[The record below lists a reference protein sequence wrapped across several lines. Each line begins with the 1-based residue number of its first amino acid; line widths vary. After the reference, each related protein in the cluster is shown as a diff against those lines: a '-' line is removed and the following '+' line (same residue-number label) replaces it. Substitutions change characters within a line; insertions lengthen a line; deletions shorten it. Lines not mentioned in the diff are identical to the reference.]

1 MFGLLGSRRLLP
13 LLLTQ
18 FFGALNDNL
27 FKNALL
33 TVILIKMTENS
44 DVLSNIVAGLFI
56 LPFFLFSATGGEVAD
71 KFNRATIAYRLK
83 ICELILMLAVAVAY
97 FFESIPLLVVI
108 LFLMGTQSAFFGPI
122 KYALL
127 PQQLKQDELIAG
139 NAYVEGTTYLAI
151 MGGLL
156 LGTLLPIGVSV
167 GFLIGIS
174 IVGLISS
181 KFIFHAK

>member
-83 ICELILMLAVAVAY
+83 ICELILMLAVAVA
-97 FFESIPLLVVI
+97 
-108 LFLMGTQSAFFGPI
+108 
-122 KYALL
+122 
-127 PQQLKQDELIAG
+127 
-139 NAYVEGTTYLAI
+139 
-151 MGGLL
+151 
-156 LGTLLPIGVSV
+156 
-167 GFLIGIS
+167 
-174 IVGLISS
+174 
-181 KFIFHAK
+181 